1 MSRSLVST
9 YADVLQTSL
18 EGKSFKVFL
27 SQAALCALAE
37 RKSPLIA
44 EMQSYFSCLTRL
56 RVRFSESEP
65 EGTATPV
72 NPHLHIRFRPVIT
85 ARCDLQEVEGKPPLV
100 DAPLVKRF
108 PFVPRWLQLDFKR
121 GLWMGE
127 FGHTEMA

>member
-1 MSRSLVST
+1 MLTFCKLHWKGSPSRS
-9 YADVLQTSL
+9 SL
-18 EGKSFKVFL
+18 ARHA
-27 SQAALCALAE
+27 QHALAE

-44 EMQSYFSCLTRL
+44 EMDSYFSCLARL
-56 RVRFSESEP
+56 RVRFYESDP